1 LLVSILAR
9 KQFLTAAKGK
19 ILKMNRVLVTGC
31 AGFIGFHVSRRLMEM
46 GYGVIGLDNLNSFY
60 NEGLKTVRLE
70 HLQKQNAFQF
80 AQGDIADRAFVE
92 PLFHHHEFGPIVH
105 LAAQAGVR
113 YSLENPHLYVK
124 SNLQGFV
131 NLLEEARKKNVPHFV
146 YASSSSVYGAN
157 RKIPFSEQDN
167 VDHPVSLYAATKK
180 SNELMAHVYAHL
192 YNLPLTGLRF
202 FTVYGPWG
210 RPDMAMFKFCKA
222 ILEGSPI
229 EVFNH
234 GEMKRDF
241 TYIDDVVEGVI
252 RTMEMPPASTPHNKP
267 GDLTCAPHR
276 VYNIGNNQPV
286 ELSRLIQILEQK
298 IGKKAKK
305 RLLPLQPGDVPVTY
319 ADVESLAQAVGY
331 RPRTTIEEGVSRF
344 VDWYREYY
352 KV

>member
-1 LLVSILAR
+1 
-9 KQFLTAAKGK
+9 
-19 ILKMNRVLVTGC
+19 MNRVLVTGC

-210 RPDMAMFKFCKA
+210 RPDMAMFKFCKS
-222 ILEGSPI
+222 ILEGTPI
-229 EVFNH
+229 EVYND
-234 GEMKRDF
+234 GRMKRDF
-241 TYIDDVVEGVI
+241 TYIDDVVEGIVRVLDDSPVVKI
-252 RTMEMPPASTPHNKP
+252 DSGAAHDTSPHY
-267 GDLTCAPHR
+267 R
-276 VYNIGNNQPV
+276 VFNIGNNEPVDLGKLV
-286 ELSRLIQILEQK
+286 ELLEIK
-298 IGKKAKK
+298 LGRKANIKY
-305 RLLPLQPGDVPVTY
+305 LPMQPGDVPVTY
-319 ADVESLAQAVGY
+319 ADIDQLSRDVGY
-331 RPRTTIEEGVSRF
+331 RPSTPIESGVSKF
-344 VDWYREYY
+344 VDWYFTHYGRGTAG
-352 KV
+352 K